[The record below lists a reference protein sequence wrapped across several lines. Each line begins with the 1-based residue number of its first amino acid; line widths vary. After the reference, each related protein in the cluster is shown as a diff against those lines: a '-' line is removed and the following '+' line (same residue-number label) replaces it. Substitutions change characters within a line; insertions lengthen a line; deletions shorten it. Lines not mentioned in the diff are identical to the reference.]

1 RGHRVL
7 PTELNFRANVWG
19 LKALGAEW
27 VISISAV
34 GSMREAIRPLDLVI
48 PDQFF
53 DATRRRVSSF
63 FGDGIVAHVG
73 MAEPVCPD
81 LATVLEKAARQTGA
95 TVHRGGTYLCIEG
108 PQFSTKAESRVYR
121 DWGVDVIGM
130 TNMPEAKLAREA
142 ELCYATL
149 ALATDY
155 DVWHET
161 HEAVSVEAV
170 VQNLLKNV
178 RTAKDVLRGGSATYF
193 SYAASFFSQVRLVAT
208 VGEDFPEAHLRLLQD
223 RGVDLDG
230 LKTSRGRT
238 FRWAGQYSYDLNEAK
253 TLDTQLNVFADFR
266 PSLGDGLRRAP
277 FVFLANIDP
286 ELQLDVLRQMEA
298 RPRLVA
304 LDTMNFWIQG
314 KQEALRRVLAES
326 DVVTINDA

>member
-1 RGHRVL
+1 MKGAVRAAARRGAAVRAAAAGEAAIGIIGGSGLYELEGLTDVRWRRVRT
-7 PTELNFRANVWG
+7 PFGEPSDAYCTELNFRANVWG

-178 RTAKDVLRGGSATYF
+178 RTAKDVLRGALPTLAPPRTCACG
-193 SYAASFFSQVRLVAT
+193 
-208 VGEDFPEAHLRLLQD
+208 HL
-223 RGVDLDG
+223 
-230 LKTSRGRT
+230 
-238 FRWAGQYSYDLNEAK
+238 
-253 TLDTQLNVFADFR
+253 
-266 PSLGDGLRRAP
+266 
-277 FVFLANIDP
+277 LANAVITSP
-286 ELQLDVLRQMEA
+286 TAFPPKTRKRLALLLDRYFPA
-298 RPRLVA
+298 
-304 LDTMNFWIQG
+304 TG
-314 KQEALRRVLAES
+314 RRRG
-326 DVVTINDA
+326 